1 MRQGVCQRDPK
12 LPGRV
17 EVLLDFLKALFSMV
31 VDIN

>member
-1 MRQGVCQRDPK
+1 MLQGVCQRDPK

-31 VDIN
+31 IDIN